1 MVAILLGFFLF
12 LLFNVVSMS
21 IQCRL
26 LLKIWNSNVSSQTK
40 ELIKKINKDF
50 SIKEIDN
57 YLGEYIKD
65 RAIKRGETTTTVMKR
80 VDSWKS
86 VG

>member
-1 MVAILLGFFLF
+1 
-12 LLFNVVSMS
+12 
-21 IQCRL
+21 
-26 LLKIWNSNVSSQTK
+26 VSSQTK

-65 RAIKRGETTTTVMKR
+65 RAIKRGETTTTVIKR
-80 VDSWKS
+80 GDNWK
-86 VG
+86 VLIEYIK